1 MTEIYNSMPVI
12 ALRGIVVFPDMNLHF
27 EIGRP
32 KSVKAVD
39 VAMENGQKIMLIT
52 QKNIGAEDPTFDE
65 LFETGVIAKIEQVI
79 KVRGRSVIRACVQ
92 GISRAKVIRDCRNKD
107 YLEADVVT
115 VENDCSFETDE
126 VYEKGLVHTLKE
138 YYEEYISLS
147 DKMARDV
154 LLSVIDCNDPASL
167 ADLIASNAL
176 EDIESRQRILDE
188 LNPVYRAQKLLVML
202 RELIELTV
210 VKDDIDRKVQERMDK
225 AQKEYYLREEMR
237 VISDELNEG
246 GENEENEYRE
256 KILSLCLPEKTEE
269 KLLKECEKLPKMQP
283 LSPEANV
290 VRGYLDTCL
299 ELPWNKFTDEN
310 DDIEKARKILDKD
323 HYGLEKVKERFIEL
337 LCVQKLGANPNSQ
350 IICLV
355 GPPGVGKTSI
365 AASVAKAMGRNFA
378 RISLGGVNDEAE
390 IRGHRKTYIGS
401 MPGRIMNA
409 VTQAGSSNALIL
421 LDEVDKLGK
430 DYKGDP
436 ASALLEVLDGEQN
449 HSFVDHFIEVPFD
462 LSKILFITTA
472 NDASAIPQALY
483 DRMEKIELG
492 SYTFEE
498 KMNIA
503 SKHLVKKQMKIH
515 ALTAK
520 NFRLNKSALEVIIEK
535 YTREAGV
542 RLLEKHI
549 ATVCR
554 KAAVKIVDGAEKVTV
569 SARDVEEYLSA
580 PRYNEK
586 TVNKDRVGVV
596 NGLAWTAVG
605 GEMLEVEAAVLDG
618 TGKIEITGNLGDVM
632 TESAKLAVSVIRSV
646 RKDYELDGDFYKTKD
661 IHIHVPQGAVPK
673 DGPSAGVTVS
683 TALLSALSG
692 KKVRGDV
699 AMTGEISL
707 TGRVMPIG
715 GLKEKSMAAYKN
727 NIKTVII
734 PSENVS
740 DLSEVAQVVRDNVEF
755 IPVDSLSQVFSIAL
769 RNN

>member
-1 MTEIYNSMPVI
+1 MAEIYNSMPVI

-32 KSVKAVD
+32 KSIKAVD
-39 VAMENGQKIMLIT
+39 KAMEKDQKIMLLT
-52 QKNIGAEDPTFDE
+52 QRNIGTEDPTFDE
-65 LFETGVIAKIEQVI
+65 LYDMGVIAKIDQVI
-79 KVRGRSVIRACVQ
+79 KIRGRSLIRACVE
-92 GISRAKVIRDCRNKD
+92 GIFRAKVLRDCGNQD

-115 VENDCSFETDE
+115 VENEYDFSIDDI
-126 VYEKGLVHTLKE
+126 YIKGLVHTLKE
-138 YYEEYISLS
+138 SYEEYISLS
-147 DKMARDV
+147 DKLARDV
-154 LLSVIDCNDPASL
+154 LLSVIECNDIGIL
-167 ADLIASNAL
+167 TDIIASNAVEDFDLRQQIL
-176 EDIESRQRILDE
+176 EEI
-188 LNPVYRAQKLLVML
+188 NPVYRAQKLLVML
-202 RELIELTV
+202 KELIELAI

-225 AQKEYYLREEMR
+225 SQKEYYLREEMR
-237 VISDELNEG
+237 VISDELNES
-246 GENEENEYRE
+246 GENEENEYRD
-256 KILSLCLPEKTEE
+256 KILSLNLPLKVEE
-269 KLLKECEKLPKMQP
+269 KLLKECEKLAKMQP
-283 LSPEANV
+283 LSAEANV
-290 VRGYLDTCL
+290 IRGYLDVCL
-299 ELPWNKFTDEN
+299 DLPWNKFTQEN
-310 DDIEKARKILDKD
+310 DDIEKARKILDKE
-323 HYGLEKVKERFIEL
+323 HYGLDKIKERFIEL
-337 LCVQKLGANPNSQ
+337 LCVRKLGANPNSQ

-365 AASVAKAMGRNFA
+365 ASSVAKAMGRNFA
-378 RISLGGVNDEAE
+378 RISLGGVNDESE

-409 VTQAGSSNALIL
+409 VTQAGSCNALIL

-449 HSFVDHFIEVPFD
+449 HSFADHFIEVPFD

-472 NDASAIPQALY
+472 NDASAIPPALY

-503 SKHLVKKQMKIH
+503 SKHLVKKQMKLH
-515 ALTAK
+515 ALTSK

-549 ATVCR
+549 ATICR
-554 KAAVKIVDGAEKVTV
+554 KAAVKIIDGAEKVTV
-569 SARDVEEYLSA
+569 NARDVEEYLSA
-580 PRYNEK
+580 PKYNEK
-586 TVNKDRVGVV
+586 SVNKDRVGVV
-596 NGLAWTAVG
+596 NGLAWTSVG
-605 GEMLEVEAAVLDG
+605 GEMLEVEAAVLEG

-646 RKDYELDGDFYKTKD
+646 RKEYELEGDFYKTKD

-673 DGPSAGVTVS
+673 DGPSAGITVS

-727 NIKTVII
+727 HIKTVII
-734 PSENVS
+734 PSENVC
-740 DLSEVAQVVRDNVEF
+740 DLSEVAQVVKDNVEF
-755 IPVDSLSQVFSIAL
+755 IPVDNLSQVFSIAL
-769 RNN
+769 K